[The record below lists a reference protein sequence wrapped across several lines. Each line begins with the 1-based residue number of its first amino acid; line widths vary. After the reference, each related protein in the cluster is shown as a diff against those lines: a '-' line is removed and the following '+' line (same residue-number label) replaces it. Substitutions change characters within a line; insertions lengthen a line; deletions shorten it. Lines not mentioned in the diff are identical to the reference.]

1 MERGGRRTA
10 ARRRS
15 CAGRQLTWLLRRRG
29 WLGGGALLVAARRSP
44 WFLATSELHAR
55 GCCKVPKG
63 WAGRR
68 KEGARA
74 QWPQEEGQIGR
85 RPGWRISSH
94 TSRTMGC
101 ERRQQQVIQASQRHG
116 GRRRAAACLRAKAL
130 VRNLVSTL
138 LSQAACAVAPGLA
151 GRPTTPA
158 NETCTIVNL
167 HTCGR
172 SAQQLLLVP
181 TCRPSAW
188 QAAMMN
194 LLESLRM

>member
-1 MERGGRRTA
+1 
-10 ARRRS
+10 
-15 CAGRQLTWLLRRRG
+15 
-29 WLGGGALLVAARRSP
+29 
-44 WFLATSELHAR
+44 
-55 GCCKVPKG
+55 
-63 WAGRR
+63 
-68 KEGARA
+68 
-74 QWPQEEGQIGR
+74 
-85 RPGWRISSH
+85 
-94 TSRTMGC
+94 MGC
-101 ERRQQQVIQASQRHG
+101 ERQQQVIQASQRHG
-116 GRRRAAACLRAKAL
+116 GRMADVFARKGLGSKPT
-130 VRNLVSTL
+130 VSTL

-151 GRPTTPA
+151 DTNNPSAGA